1 MVSIKLLIRSFK
13 NALKGLRHVFK
24 TEQNIRIQFLVGLVV
39 FLLAILLPLQ
49 RWELIIIILLILL
62 VLIMEI
68 LNTVLEYLN
77 DLLKPRLHHQVHI
90 IKDAMAGGVLLTTI
104 ISVIIGL
111 IIFAPHFLT
120 VLK

>member
-49 RWELIIIILLILL
+49 RWELIIIILLILW
-62 VLIMEI
+62 IF
-68 LNTVLEYLN
+68 Y
-77 DLLKPRLHHQVHI
+77 Q
-90 IKDAMAGGVLLTTI
+90 A
-104 ISVIIGL
+104 VIRRIGS
-111 IIFAPHFLT
+111 FG
-120 VLK
+120 